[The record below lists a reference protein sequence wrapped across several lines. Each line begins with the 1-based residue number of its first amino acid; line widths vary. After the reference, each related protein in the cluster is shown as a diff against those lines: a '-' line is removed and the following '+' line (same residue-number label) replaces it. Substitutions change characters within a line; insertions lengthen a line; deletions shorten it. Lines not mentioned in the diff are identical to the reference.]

1 MAVPFKVYCEYSFFV
16 QEIIGV
22 FVLMESEELVV
33 ALRSNANV
41 SNAIPISLK
50 RDSFKQGGVQSVCG
64 HSNISYSK
72 CGSQEKDKRLFL
84 EPKK

>member
-22 FVLMESEELVV
+22 FVLMESEELAV

-50 RDSFKQGGVQSVCG
+50 RDYFK
-64 HSNISYSK
+64 
-72 CGSQEKDKRLFL
+72 
-84 EPKK
+84 